1 METKEAIDILIAN
14 AVCCCYELNCMDHC
28 PYYVEKEDE
37 LDFCKVDYESKLK
50 EAVET
55 IIKERKDAI

>member
-1 METKEAIDILIAN
+1 
-14 AVCCCYELNCMDHC
+14 MDHC
-28 PYYVEKEDE
+28 PYYVEKDGE
-37 LDFCKVDYESKLK
+37 LDYCKVDYETKIK

>member
-1 METKEAIDILIAN
+1 MDKKEAIDILIAN
-14 AVCCCYELNCMDHC
+14 AVCCCSELNCMDHC
-28 PYYVEKEDE
+28 PYYVEKDGE
-37 LDFCKVDYESKLK
+37 LDYWKVDYETKIK